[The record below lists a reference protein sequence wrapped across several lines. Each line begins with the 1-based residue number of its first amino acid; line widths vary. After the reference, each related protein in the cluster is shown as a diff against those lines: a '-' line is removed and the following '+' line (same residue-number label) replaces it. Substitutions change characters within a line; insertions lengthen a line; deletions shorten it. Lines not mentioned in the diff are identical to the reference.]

1 MFMKQGTTLIGL
13 VSLIM
18 LATFGAAA
26 YFVKS
31 AYDAERGQAQLQ
43 TVLIETK
50 DAVLDLR
57 EKVELLEKDR
67 LAALD
72 AVAGA
77 NAQAD
82 QLAARL
88 REYETSLHAA
98 QTDLRRATNQL
109 ATEAT
114 IQQSLNQKIAE
125 MDAAKRAAEKQVA
138 DYRTQLETLS
148 KQFPAGA
155 TTNATKE
162 NPFVGAYLAL
172 NLSPDEIRQR
182 LAELEKLRAAQPV
195 KPPSPAATANPP
207 PAPAVAPGSVPAA
220 NVATGQIRALNAEFG
235 FVILD
240 VGAPQGVKVDDE
252 FNIMRGAEKIG
263 RLRVKRLYE
272 GLSVCDILNDQTVAA
287 FRIGDR
293 VEQAKP

>member
-195 KPPSPAATANPP
+195 KPAAPAATANPQ
-207 PAPAVAPGSVPAA
+207 PAPAA